1 MVSYGVAHLDQPAFS
16 TLRAF
21 AAAARHESV
30 RQAADELGVTPS
42 AVSHQIR
49 ILEDWIGAAL
59 FVRGPRQ
66 VRLTPLGRTLSRRVN
81 AGFDAIAR
89 AVARAR
95 AGTRDAS
102 LRVSALPLFTSV
114 WLIPR
119 LERFHGVCEKAGV
132 EISIDIDT
140 TSSLAD
146 FDGGG
151 VDVAVRN
158 VQRPA
163 ANLISRK
170 LLDLNAVP
178 LCAASVAQRLAGPDD
193 LAAATLIHISARPE
207 GWPRWLEA
215 ISAPAETC
223 LSTPSRRHST
233 PQPRVAASSWGW
245 IPWSGTRPRP
255 PGSSFPSGRSASARA
270 PTSWSIGPAIVRAVR
285 SLSSPIGCL
294 AKCGPT
300 TAVYRSTRGTQGAR
314 RARRLRR
321 VRLVKLP

>member
-1 MVSYGVAHLDQPAFS
+1 MLSYDVAQPDQPAFS

-49 ILEDWIGAAL
+49 ILEDSIGAAL
-59 FVRGPRQ
+59 FVREPRR
-66 VRLTPLGRTLSRRVN
+66 VRLTPLGRTLFRRVN
-81 AGFDAIAR
+81 AGFETIAR
-89 AVARAR
+89 AVAKAR
-95 AGTRDAS
+95 AGTRDGS

-119 LERFHGVCEKAGV
+119 LERFHGVCEKAGT

-146 FDGGG
+146 FDSGA

-158 VQRPA
+158 LRRPA

-178 LCAASVAQRLAGPDD
+178 LCAASVAQRLGGPGD

-215 ISAPAETC
+215 CGQGHIQARRNLSFDTVPAALDAAAAGRGVILGLDPLVWDAPVASRLVIPFRTRRVSAGAYF
-223 LSTPSRRHST
+223 
-233 PQPRVAASSWGW
+233 V
-245 IPWSGTRPRP
+245 
-255 PGSSFPSGRSASARA
+255 
-270 PTSWSIGPAIVRAVR
+270 
-285 SLSSPIGCL
+285 
-294 AKCGPT
+294 
-300 TAVYRSTRGTQGAR
+300 VYRSGDRSRRAVTLFANWLLGEMRADSRRLAVSSRNAR
-314 RARRLRR
+314 RAAGKAR
-321 VRLVKLP
+321 

>member
-1 MVSYGVAHLDQPAFS
+1 MLSYAVARPDQPAFS

-49 ILEDWIGAAL
+49 TLEDWVGAAL
-59 FVRGPRQ
+59 FVRGQRR
-66 VRLTPLGRTLSRRVN
+66 VRLTPLGRTLFRRVN
-81 AGFDAIAR
+81 AGFEAIAR
-89 AVARAR
+89 AVAKAR
-95 AGTRDAS
+95 SGTRDAS

-119 LERFHGVCEKAGV
+119 LERFHRVCEKAGT

-146 FDGGG
+146 FDRGE

-158 VQRPA
+158 LLQPA

-178 LCAASVAQRLAGPDD
+178 LCAASVAQRLSRPDD
-193 LAAATLIHISARPE
+193 LAAATLIHLSARPE
-207 GWPRWLEA
+207 GWQRWLDA
-215 ISAPAETC
+215 CGLSHIKARRNLSFDTVPAALDAAAAGRGVILGLDPLVWDAPVAARLVIPFRTRRVSAGAYFVVYRTGDR
-223 LSTPSRRHST
+223 SRRA
-233 PQPRVAASSWGW
+233 VALFTNWLLGEMRADA
-245 IPWSGTRPRP
+245 
-255 PGSSFPSGRSASARA
+255 GRL
-270 PTSWSIGPAIVRAVR
+270 AINSRN
-285 SLSSPIGCL
+285 
-294 AKCGPT
+294 
-300 TAVYRSTRGTQGAR
+300 AR
-314 RARRLRR
+314 RALG
-321 VRLVKLP
+321 KAGFP